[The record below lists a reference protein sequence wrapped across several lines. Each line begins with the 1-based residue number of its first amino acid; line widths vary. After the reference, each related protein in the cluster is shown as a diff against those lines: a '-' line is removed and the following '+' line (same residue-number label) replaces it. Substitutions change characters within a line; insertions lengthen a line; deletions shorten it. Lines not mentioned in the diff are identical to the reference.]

1 MIAEG
6 AQLKLVGFGVRAGT
20 VVVGTSGVRAA
31 LGRGELALVIVAGD
45 RSNRT
50 EDKVVRLARARG
62 VPLVAAPS
70 ASQLGKSIGRG
81 PVQTIGVKDRHLAR
95 GIAGRMTVA
104 SQEA

>member
-1 MIAEG
+1 MIAQATE
-6 AQLKLVGFGVRAGT
+6 LRLVGFGVRAGT

-45 RSNRT
+45 RSDRT
-50 EDKVVRLARARG
+50 EEKVVRLARAKG

-70 ASQLGKSIGRG
+70 ASQLGRSVGRG

-95 GIAGRMTVA
+95 GITGAVTVA